1 MTLFLETTMTRQP
14 GFLTPT
20 RSSADPFA
28 ALHQQMNHLF
38 DDFMGSNALPS
49 LPSAMALPRMDVRE
63 SSQEICIST
72 DLPGVNPADVEVRLD
87 GNMLTLRGE
96 KRQEHETQQP
106 QDYHLMERS
115 WGRFQRSLQLPFAPE
130 SQEIN
135 ADFAHGVLTI
145 RIPKHALQ
153 ERSHRIAVHSHEL
166 PSQSAAVSQGG
177 GSAGRQIG
185 TQMGEKAG
193 GHASAEGHAAEGG
206 KKGGSSRH

>member
-1 MTLFLETTMTRQP
+1 MTRQP
-14 GFLTPT
+14 GFLTPM
-20 RSSADPFA
+20 RSSTDPFS

-38 DDFMGSNALPS
+38 DDFLGSNAVPALS
-49 LPSAMALPRMDVRE
+49 SAMALPRMDVRE
-63 SSQEICIST
+63 NPEEICIST

-96 KRQEHETQQP
+96 KRQEHETHQP

-145 RIPKHALQ
+145 RIPKHAVQ
-153 ERSHRIAVHSHEL
+153 ERSHRIAVHSHEQ
-166 PSQSAAVSQGG
+166 PSQSAAVSHGG
-177 GSAGRQIG
+177 GS
-185 TQMGEKAG
+185 TV
-193 GHASAEGHAAEGG
+193 GHASTEGHAAEGG
-206 KKGGSSRH
+206 KKAGGSRH